1 MGTARRTCDDVAQL
15 VEQVTVN
22 HRVVGSSPS
31 VVAFR
36 NSKQVCHE
44 PAGGYNDLFIGVCVA
59 RTVMSCQGTF
69 FHLSRKSAYRF
80 RTAFWAD
87 QDREDG
93 KSN

>member
-1 MGTARRTCDDVAQL
+1 
-15 VEQVTVN
+15 
-22 HRVVGSSPS
+22 
-31 VVAFR
+31 
-36 NSKQVCHE
+36 
-44 PAGGYNDLFIGVCVA
+44 LFIGVCVA